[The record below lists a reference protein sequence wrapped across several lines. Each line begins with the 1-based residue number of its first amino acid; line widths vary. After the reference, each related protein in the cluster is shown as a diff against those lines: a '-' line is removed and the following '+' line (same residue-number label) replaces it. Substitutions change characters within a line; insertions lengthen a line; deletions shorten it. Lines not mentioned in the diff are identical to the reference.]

1 MHPGA
6 HALVER
12 RRGSYEKRKLLELQK
27 RREEDDNATTDN
39 LKPVND
45 TDAEKKRGK
54 TSIHS
59 KTITSESKC
68 DKIDAVGSDAF
79 SLPSFDRVLVDAE
92 CSTDGA
98 IRHIEKRLSSSRS
111 PAWNDTNMH
120 KLVDHH
126 LQKRVIESGFRLLKR
141 EGSRFIPITLSR
153 RSRRSELSSG
163 YETNAKIH

>member
-1 MHPGA
+1 MVTERPGA

-54 TSIHS
+54 TIIHS

-68 DKIDAVGSDAF
+68 DNILMWLAAMRFLCLPLIVC
-79 SLPSFDRVLVDAE
+79 SLILNVARME
-92 CSTDGA
+92 QYGT
-98 IRHIEKRLSSSRS
+98 
-111 PAWNDTNMH
+111 
-120 KLVDHH
+120 
-126 LQKRVIESGFRLLKR
+126 
-141 EGSRFIPITLSR
+141 
-153 RSRRSELSSG
+153 
-163 YETNAKIH
+163 